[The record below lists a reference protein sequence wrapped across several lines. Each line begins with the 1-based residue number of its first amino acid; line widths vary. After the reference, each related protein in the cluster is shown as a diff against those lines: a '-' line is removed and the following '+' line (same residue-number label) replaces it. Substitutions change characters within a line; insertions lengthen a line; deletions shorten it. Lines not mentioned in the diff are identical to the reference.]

1 MRSAIIKTL
10 LLASSVGALPF
21 NADSSDSNAVDVQVF
36 AQASVGIPI
45 LLDHQDDGQTFVVN
59 GGADVDAEADASHE
73 DEGDS
78 DDSDDNGLDKRAE
91 EGIAQTY
98 RRAAINHH
106 NYHRANHSAAAVT
119 WSVDMA
125 NRAKKI
131 ANTCVYA
138 HKMDQD
144 GGGYGQNIAVGL
156 PGPNIST
163 VISDLFYNG
172 EINAYGKQYGSEP
185 NMNNLGG
192 WGHMSQIVWK
202 GTKQI
207 GCATVDCRKRGLKNW
222 PANNGYFT
230 VCNYSPPGNYIGEFA
245 EQVGAPLKRNTI
257 RGPYKLNRTAIA
269 SGPWPGKNLK

>member
-21 NADSSDSNAVDVQVF
+21 NADGSDSNAVDVQVF
-36 AQASVGIPI
+36 AQASVGIPV

-59 GGADVDAEADASHE
+59 GGVEVNAEADASHE

-144 GGGYGQNIAVGL
+144 GGGYGYGL
-156 PGPNIST
+156 LSSMFGRS
-163 VISDLFYNG
+163 
-172 EINAYGKQYGSEP
+172 
-185 NMNNLGG
+185 
-192 WGHMSQIVWK
+192 
-202 GTKQI
+202 
-207 GCATVDCRKRGLKNW
+207 
-222 PANNGYFT
+222 
-230 VCNYSPPGNYIGEFA
+230 
-245 EQVGAPLKRNTI
+245 
-257 RGPYKLNRTAIA
+257 
-269 SGPWPGKNLK
+269 